1 MKKNLIKTISLG
13 AITAML
19 LVGCAKQPVYI
30 GSDDGNLKANPT
42 PLTMGIDRQDFE
54 KAASTMVT
62 SLLNSGSLNKQDGG
76 RYIVMMSDIVNDT
89 TQRIDTR
96 MLTQK
101 IRTELLQSGKAVF
114 TNAVG
119 TQRDDT
125 TIIGSRELRGNEE
138 FDQSTVASTGTLLG
152 ADFGL
157 HGRIMQKT
165 STTYEKD
172 QVVEYYFQMGLTNVK
187 NGLSYWEDEIIIG
200 KLGSND
206 SVVW

>member
-1 MKKNLIKTISLG
+1 MKKNLLKTISLS
-13 AITAML
+13 AITAIFL
-19 LVGCAKQPVYI
+19 IGCAKQPVYI
-30 GSDDGNLKANPT
+30 GSDDGNLEANPT

-54 KAASTMVT
+54 KAATKMVN
-62 SLLNSGSLNKQDGG
+62 SLLNSGVLNKQDGG
-76 RYIVMMSDIVNDT
+76 RYIIMMSDIINDT
-89 TQRIDTR
+89 TQRIDIR

-101 IRTELLQSGKAVF
+101 IRTELLQSGKAIF

-125 TIIGSRELRGNEE
+125 TVSGSRELRENEE
-138 FDQSTVASTGTLLG
+138 FDQSTVAQKGTLLG

-157 HGRIMQKT
+157 QGRIIQKT
-165 STTYEKD
+165 STTYDKD